1 MIDYQNLTF
10 EFLNFIYGD
19 VGDVEFKVCLNE
31 WFCDLVRRTMQ
42 MDIMFKFLNFDP
54 NLMQNNKLRYES
66 QHAVK
71 YITSKLKLFT
81 NAS

>member
-31 WFCDLVRRTMQ
+31 WFCDLVKT
-42 MDIMFKFLNFDP
+42 
-54 NLMQNNKLRYES
+54 Y
-66 QHAVK
+66 
-71 YITSKLKLFT
+71 
-81 NAS
+81 NADGHNV